1 MTLNVVVYSRGE
13 TCQQC
18 TATTRRMDR
27 HGVAYREEALD
38 EHPNVVAYAKEQGWT
53 SAPVV
58 MVFDVT
64 GQLVAAWSGFRP
76 DKIKE
81 VANAG

>member
-1 MTLNVVVYSRGE
+1 MKVTVY
-13 TCQQC
+13 TQDNCQQC
-18 TATTRRMDR
+18 NATKRTLDKYGVPYTAELATN
-27 HGVAYREEALD
+27 HLD
-38 EHPNVVAYAKEQGWT
+38 VVAWAKQEGMG

-58 MVFDVT
+58 MVHDVT

-81 VANAG
+81 VVCGRSGT